1 MKTKQNQQPALCL
14 LAAITLTTALGSIH
28 AFSVFL
34 LPFEVLLQT
43 GRAQISLIYSGALI
57 CLTISVLFGHR
68 IYSRLAPSTLGLVAC
83 LVAAVGIVIAG
94 NSDSFW
100 LVAFGYSLLFGA
112 ANGVGYGFALQI
124 SAQAM
129 PHKQGFAMG
138 TVTAFYALGAT
149 LAPTIFNH
157 GLAQGGNEYGI
168 STAMNIAG
176 IIFACAGVITW
187 VLLHQSG
194 VIFKSET
201 NNQPVAQPSNHFL
214 QVLLWFGFGSGS
226 LAGLMVLGHA
236 TGLVQSA
243 GGSIALSV
251 TGAMMI
257 ALGNMIG
264 GLLAGVLAD
273 RIRIGLLMILL
284 PLISAIALMLALND
298 LSALQLLGTLTVVGF
313 SYGAIIAAYPI
324 AVLAIF
330 GSAAS
335 SRIYGRI
342 FTSWG
347 FVGLLGPWL
356 GGYFYDSSGQ
366 YNLAISAALASSLL
380 SVLVA
385 YILSK
390 NTLNSN
396 QPLGTSSA

>member
-1 MKTKQNQQPALCL
+1 M
-14 LAAITLTTALGSIH
+14 
-28 AFSVFL
+28 
-34 LPFEVLLQT
+34 
-43 GRAQISLIYSGALI
+43 
-57 CLTISVLFGHR
+57 
-68 IYSRLAPSTLGLVAC
+68 
-83 LVAAVGIVIAG
+83 
-94 NSDSFW
+94 
-100 LVAFGYSLLFGA
+100 
-112 ANGVGYGFALQI
+112 
-124 SAQAM
+124 
-129 PHKQGFAMG
+129 
-138 TVTAFYALGAT
+138 
-149 LAPTIFNH
+149 
-157 GLAQGGNEYGI
+157 
-168 STAMNIAG
+168 
-176 IIFACAGVITW
+176 
-187 VLLHQSG
+187 
-194 VIFKSET
+194 
-201 NNQPVAQPSNHFL
+201 
-214 QVLLWFGFGSGS
+214 
-226 LAGLMVLGHA
+226 
-236 TGLVQSA
+236 
-243 GGSIALSV
+243 SV